1 MSTSTLK
8 CNTCN
13 LVINELLSYIQN
25 KISVIDEDTLLR
37 ICTSA
42 FSNDEIQKSK
52 SLLFDAV
59 PTTKRK
65 IQRKKEGKGHRD
77 LEDIMSLFK
86 SVPAEV
92 MPVFVSRELEKLPPV
107 TFDHLDC
114 TQLLKDIVRLQAE
127 INNIKETYVT
137 STQLQE
143 FKSELQVKNNSP
155 LLPIC
160 SVNTRRGAWC
170 LDSGPIG
177 LSQCDIASVNDSLDT
192 ITKTP
197 TSTKAMKDSS
207 PNSNISEQHTVAV
220 DNTKS
225 THKLSYRNI
234 SNDAAEG
241 MRSEFARCDKP
252 PTMTSCEISCA
263 DKGFEASA
271 KMNEKLVNKQDDWQT
286 VSYRKKKSSYRY
298 SGLMGTAACESNN
311 NFKAADRSVPV
322 FITNVHKETTV
333 PHMVDYIKLKTQEC
347 VSLEK
352 IYMKRKADHNA
363 YKFFVPEHKLPLFL
377 NENIWPKG
385 IIFRRFVHFKPKD
398 ANGGSTS
405 GLVQKPNA

>member
-1 MSTSTLK
+1 MEQKDLNNPPTTSTLSGK
-8 CNTCN
+8 KRARSENWVEEDKILLRELVKERVHALENKNTDTN
-13 LVINELLSYIQN
+13 TNAKKLNAWADLMLSFNSMCKGSPRKLAQLKTQWTGQKMDEKKKKGNVRREMLKTGGGPPPPSEQCDPDDIESWLPHEFTVDTCEGDSDFLHQYETVQVNILDEHAITTTDAIEN

-160 SVNTRRGAWC
+160 SVNTGRGAWC

-225 THKLSYRNI
+225 THKLDVVTQKGLNPHKPS
-234 SNDAAEG
+234 
-241 MRSEFARCDKP
+241 SE
-252 PTMTSCEISCA
+252 
-263 DKGFEASA
+263 
-271 KMNEKLVNKQDDWQT
+271 L
-286 VSYRKKKSSYRY
+286 
-298 SGLMGTAACESNN
+298 
-311 NFKAADRSVPV
+311 
-322 FITNVHKETTV
+322 
-333 PHMVDYIKLKTQEC
+333 
-347 VSLEK
+347 
-352 IYMKRKADHNA
+352 
-363 YKFFVPEHKLPLFL
+363 
-377 NENIWPKG
+377 
-385 IIFRRFVHFKPKD
+385 
-398 ANGGSTS
+398 
-405 GLVQKPNA
+405 